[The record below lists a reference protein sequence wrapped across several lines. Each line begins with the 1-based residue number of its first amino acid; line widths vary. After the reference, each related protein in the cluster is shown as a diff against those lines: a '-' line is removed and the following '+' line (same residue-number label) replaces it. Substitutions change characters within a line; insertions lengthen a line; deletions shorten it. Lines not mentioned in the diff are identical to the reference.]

1 MKRRIRKSGIPRGEM
16 GKPPDSTL
24 LGSRV
29 ESHEFVIAKYEFVLL
44 ELERARRPLKRS
56 HADRSSRETS
66 RAFTASLCVFGS
78 CTSGI
83 SVYPL
88 YYYRKER

>member
-1 MKRRIRKSGIPRGEM
+1 M

-44 ELERARRPLKRS
+44 ELERALIPLVHEPKTHRL
-56 HADRSSRETS
+56 AVKALEVSRELRS
-66 RAFTASLCVFGS
+66 A
-78 CTSGI
+78 
-83 SVYPL
+83 
-88 YYYRKER
+88 